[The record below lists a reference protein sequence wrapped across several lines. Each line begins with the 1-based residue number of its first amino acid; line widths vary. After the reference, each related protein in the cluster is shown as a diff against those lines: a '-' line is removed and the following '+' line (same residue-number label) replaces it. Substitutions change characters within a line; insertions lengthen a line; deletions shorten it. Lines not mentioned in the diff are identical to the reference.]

1 MQGAPWN
8 MTPITKHHKKK
19 YPHSEWVRRRN
30 TRRQIERAKEARAS
44 KPGLSYK
51 LEDTDVSKNS
61 TEKTRSLPQT
71 SKPKGFW
78 GAIKN
83 VFVGQKRNTRNAA

>member
-1 MQGAPWN
+1 

-51 LEDTDVSKNS
+51 LEDT
-61 TEKTRSLPQT
+61 EKTRSLPQT

>member
-1 MQGAPWN
+1 

-30 TRRQIERAKEARAS
+30 IRRQLERARLIRAS

-51 LEDTDVSKNS
+51 LEDTEVSKSN
-61 TEKTRSLPQT
+61 TGKTRSLPQT

-78 GAIKN
+78 AGIKS
-83 VFVGQKRNTRNAA
+83 VFATRGRNIKSAV